1 MAKKVEM
8 VEFPSIE
15 TGTVDWKIIKK
26 NFQDLFDTLN
36 EKIRDVD
43 ALAVRQTVTISRAY
57 EIEGRHVFLEAG
69 KHPRFRVVDAYAI
82 VHDNID
88 QEIRIDLPDLAAP
101 VKFSA
106 TERKET
112 AKIFTLFPNAALPF
126 WSPLLVVLSATRR
139 VSVYITF
146 ESTEVESHD

>member
-1 MAKKVEM
+1 MAKKILM

-26 NFQDLFDTLN
+26 NFQYLFDELN
-36 EKIRDVD
+36 TKIRDVD
-43 ALAVRQTVTISRAY
+43 ALAVRQTVTVSRAY
-57 EIEGRHVFLEAG
+57 EIEGSYVFLEAG

-82 VHDNID
+82 AHDNID
-88 QEIRIDLPDLAAP
+88 QEIRIDLPDIAAP

-106 TERKET
+106 TEKKGS
-112 AKIFTLFPNAALPF
+112 AKIFTLFPQAALPF
-126 WSPLLVVLSATRR
+126 WSPLQVVLSATRR
-139 VSVYITF
+139 VSVHITF